1 MCIRDRDKDGK
12 AVAGFYAG
20 RTHQIIPNTDCAL
33 GVSQNQQILEEIL
46 SIMNENHIPAY
57 NEQDCSGLVRHIL
70 IRYGFTTKEIMVC
83 FVINGDNL
91 PCADKFVDK
100 LSQIE
105 GMRSI
110 TFLSLI
116 HI

>member
-1 MCIRDRDKDGK
+1 
-12 AVAGFYAG
+12 
-20 RTHQIIPNTDCAL
+20 
-33 GVSQNQQILEEIL
+33 
-46 SIMNENHIPAY
+46 MNENHIPAY

-110 TFLSLI
+110 TFSKNKEKYKCHYGKRDRSTLGRWLHYRLHWKCKISDFSAVVLSGESGTDRKAL
-116 HI
+116 

>member
-1 MCIRDRDKDGK
+1 
-12 AVAGFYAG
+12 
-20 RTHQIIPNTDCAL
+20 
-33 GVSQNQQILEEIL
+33 
-46 SIMNENHIPAY
+46 MNENHIPAY

-110 TFLSLI
+110 TFSKNKENTNVIMGKEIEVLLGRWLHYRLYWKCKISDFSAVVLSGESGTDRKAL
-116 HI
+116 